1 MATPEQVLAGHQAA
15 VAAVRS
21 SVLAYVQLVWRA
33 QGSYRTEDVDR
44 LVSLIVPRVRAGQ
57 MQTANL
63 TAAYIASIDT
73 VRTGRLVKPVPVDPS
88 AVLDGRGVAASEVY
102 RRPAV
107 EVYTALAA
115 GASYTDAVARGL
127 TRLNSLAAT
136 DLQMS
141 KVRQARA
148 SYQASG
154 KQYFRRVLNGGSNCG
169 LCTIASTQ
177 RYSTKVLS
185 PIHPG
190 CDCGVD
196 ELAANESRE
205 QVIDQ
210 ALLDSTHAAITDLRG
225 ATDFGA
231 RDLGLGK
238 TTATGRDLS
247 DFTNL
252 VVVRDHG
259 EYGPTLTWRQDKFT
273 SAAGLV

>member
-1 MATPEQVLAGHQAA
+1 VATPEQVLAGHQAA
-15 VAAVRS
+15 VAAVRA
-21 SVLAYVQLVWRA
+21 SVLAYVRLVWRA

-57 MQTANL
+57 LQTANL
-63 TAAYIASIDT
+63 TSAYIASIDT
-73 VRTGRLVKPVPVDPS
+73 VRTGVLVKPVPVDEDE
-88 AVLDGRGVAASEVY
+88 VLNGRGVPAAEVY

-141 KVRQARA
+141 KVRQARV
-148 SYQASG
+148 SYLADSR
-154 KQYFRRVLNGGSNCG
+154 KYFRRVLNGGSNCG

-177 RYSTKVLS
+177 RYSTKDLS

-196 ELAANESRE
+196 ALADNESGKH
-205 QVIDQ
+205 VLDQ
-210 ALLDSTHAAITDLRG
+210 TLLDATHAQIEGT
-225 ATDFGA
+225 FGESF
-231 RDLGLGK
+231 RD
-238 TTATGRDLS
+238 GRSLDYRLI
-247 DFTNL
+247 DI
-252 VVVRDHG
+252 RQHG
-259 EYGPTLTWRQDKFT
+259 EIGDVLTWRGQHFDGP
-273 SAAGLV
+273 SVAA